1 MRGNTD
7 IVRLPK
13 YIELLELLVRTI
25 MKFFESKSINELILR
40 EKRNFA
46 RNLLTEAWEE
56 GMEAGIEVDI
66 LAREMMHVLIDE
78 ISDSISP
85 QSAIDLTNAMSK
97 MAQEGQFLAPEQLQ

>member
-1 MRGNTD
+1 
-7 IVRLPK
+7 
-13 YIELLELLVRTI
+13 
-25 MKFFESKSINELILR
+25 MKFFESDSINELILR
-40 EKRNFA
+40 EKRNIA
-46 RNLLTEAWEE
+46 RNLLAEAWEE

-66 LAREMMHVLIDE
+66 LAREMMHALIDE